1 MVNVVFIILTG
12 GNRREIQVPE
22 IKYLLIRVCL
32 LNNREHLISGVCIQA
47 FSG

>member
-22 IKYLLIRVCL
+22 IKYLLIRVMFESWTFNFWCL
-32 LNNREHLISGVCIQA
+32 YSSVFWL
-47 FSG
+47 

>member
-22 IKYLLIRVCL
+22 IKYLLIRVFAK
-32 LNNREHLISGVCIQA
+32 ET
-47 FSG
+47 